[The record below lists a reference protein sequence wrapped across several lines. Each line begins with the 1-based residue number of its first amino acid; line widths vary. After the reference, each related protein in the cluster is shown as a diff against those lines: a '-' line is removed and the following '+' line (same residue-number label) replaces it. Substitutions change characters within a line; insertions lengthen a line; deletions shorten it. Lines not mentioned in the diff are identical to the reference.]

1 MTPTTT
7 ARWPRSPRASSTL
20 ISRRR
25 RGRPLAAGAAA
36 GAEAGAE
43 AGAGVGAGPRRSLR
57 LSNLPR
63 GLRGK
68 MTPTTTARW
77 PRSPRA
83 SSTAPRPRP
92 RTRTSPRPSPRK
104 SPAPSPSPSPTTPT
118 HRSSKRRDT
127 SQSQSPNNHS
137 GRSRSHGPSRPR
149 PTRTLSGC
157 QSTSVRS
164 PRKARQGWTSSTRCY
179 TTRRLTSC

>member
-36 GAEAGAE
+36 GAGAEAGAE
-43 AGAGVGAGPRRSLR
+43 AGAGAGPRRSLR

-92 RTRTSPRPSPRK
+92 RTSPPPSPGK
-104 SPAPSPSPSPTTPT
+104 SRAPSPSPSPTPPT

-127 SQSQSPNNHS
+127 SQSQSPNNRS
-137 GRSRSHGPSRPR
+137 ARSRSHGPSRPR
-149 PTRTLSGC
+149 PTRTSSGC

-164 PRKARQGWTSSTRCY
+164 PRKARRGWTSSTRCY
-179 TTRRLTSC
+179 TTRRLTSS